1 MRIASSAVYNK
12 LMLFVLVSGCIVIQN
27 NVSALLAGLLTGVLL
42 FVKREID
49 GIFRS
54 ILLDGASSKQ
64 LQEPLS
70 GGHLVK
76 LPRWKKLDPLVK
88 SYLGNTLHLLGAL
101 TDAAMLAFIL
111 RRLRASTVF
120 LAPFEKLQ
128 RRLLKA
134 ALGLFGSADSAP
146 RVQAIL
152 LVRQMALDLPQ
163 PALDNC
169 LKGVY
174 RAFSSNAKFV
184 NAASM
189 PQINFMAAAVVEVY
203 SINAAASYQHAFS
216 FIRQLAVLVRSA
228 LTSKS
233 KDSFREVYCWQVW
246 SSIVQLCTCCR
257 VV

>member
-88 SYLGNTLHLLGAL
+88 SYLGNTLHLLGEHHEQSQASARVYELVCPHILLLLRAGAL

-169 LKGVY
+169 LKV
-174 RAFSSNAKFV
+174 SCLHITK
-184 NAASM
+184 
-189 PQINFMAAAVVEVY
+189 Q
-203 SINAAASYQHAFS
+203 
-216 FIRQLAVLVRSA
+216 
-228 LTSKS
+228 
-233 KDSFREVYCWQVW
+233 
-246 SSIVQLCTCCR
+246 
-257 VV
+257 